1 MAIVGGFDVHRRQ
14 VTFDYADTGTGQV
27 RWGRISP
34 ACRETLRAWLERFA
48 GRDARCA
55 TPTCV

>member
-27 RWGRISP
+27 RWGRISLAATRAVRLRP
-34 ACRETLRAWLERFA
+34 AC
-48 GRDARCA
+48 D
-55 TPTCV
+55 